1 LSDLNIYDVEAT
13 DVDVRHGQITQFA
26 SLRADENFQ
35 VLEETDLRIRRLPY
49 VVPAPEALRV
59 TGINPFDLDGTNLPT
74 EFEAARLIERALR
87 PRYGKLQIN
96 TTYNGLRYDDEI
108 IRTTLFRN
116 LLSPWFS
123 SGKNISRVDLLS
135 VIRMVHAGD
144 PEAIAIPT
152 AEDGSLSWKLEAVCL
167 ANGIAI
173 RAHDA
178 MGDVRATMELARL
191 VRERAAWAWDQAVQ
205 CGQAASGEAY
215 LAARHASGEP
225 AWLFTHYGKPDLVP
239 CAVLGTDSRKKWIL
253 ADLRSDGLHRSRDEI
268 SSGLYT
274 KDSPFRV
281 IRSNASPLLL
291 APGNVSRLAAGANIE
306 SFNLLSSDIREEG
319 GLRERATRALMDAR
333 YESPPSPTS
342 EERIYD
348 GFIPDAERPRM
359 QAFLNAGTWAE
370 RASVRFADP
379 RLRDFAARIV
389 VEAIGTGRAVD
400 VPQGIAD
407 EAAIACAEAYE
418 RPYAASGARWMTLS
432 GAREKGAD
440 AQWEAWASDAF
451 QSVTIDRVA
460 GPHRGEELTAQAG
473 FGF

>member
-1 LSDLNIYDVEAT
+1 LTDLNIYDVEAT

-26 SLRADENFQ
+26 SLRADENFR
-35 VLEETDLRIRRLPY
+35 VLEETDLRVRRLPY
-49 VVPAPEALRV
+49 VVPSPEALRV
-59 TGINPFDLDGTNLPT
+59 TGANPFDLDGADLPT
-74 EFEAARLIERALR
+74 EFEAARMIEKALR
-87 PRYGKLQIN
+87 PRYGRLQIN

-144 PEAIAIPT
+144 PEAVAIPT
-152 AEDGSLSWKLEAVCL
+152 AGDGGLSWKLEAVCR
-167 ANGIAI
+167 ANGIDI
-173 RAHDA
+173 KAHDA
-178 MGDVRATMELARL
+178 MGDVRATKDLACL
-191 VRERAAWAWDQAVQ
+191 VRERAPWAWDQAVQ
-205 CGQAASGEAY
+205 CGQAARGESY

-253 ADLRSDGLHRSRDEI
+253 ADLRSDRLHRSPDEI
-268 SSGLYT
+268 LSSLYT

-281 IRSNASPLLL
+281 VRSNASPLLL
-291 APGNVSRLAAGANIE
+291 APGNVPRLAAGANID
-306 SFNLLSSDIREEG
+306 SFNLLSSDIRG
-319 GLRERATRALMDAR
+319 NAGLRERATRALMDAR

-348 GFIPDAERPRM
+348 GFISDAERPRM

-370 RASVRFADP
+370 RAAVRFTDP

-389 VEAIGTGRAVD
+389 VEAIASGRAAD
-400 VPQGIAD
+400 IPQGIAD
-407 EAAIACAEAYE
+407 EAALACAEAYE
-418 RPYAASGARWMTLS
+418 RPYASSGARWMTLS

-451 QSVTIDRVA
+451 QSVSLDRMA
-460 GPHRGEELTAQAG
+460 GPRLGEEMTARTG